1 MTRPMRPGKRR
12 GRDRCRYEAQAP
24 RHRNAAR
31 FRGARTH
38 GPFVSHPAG
47 RSTSCASGA
56 RDDHEWQIHHSP
68 GAPMQIDFRAF
79 SADCLI
85 MGKLDLTAPRLTDML
100 NAEPTLH
107 LTEVV
112 LEALSDGHRLAIP
125 DYTLHRDEIYAVKVT
140 GPRGSKA
147 LRIVT
152 VPHRVQA
159 QIGPYNVLGRLNAA
173 PGIDA
178 LRTIPDRGVML
189 PLTDAT
195 IAYVVGGILE
205 VRDASTAIINRELAS
220 WVRAADRDEALSGAT
235 HSRVG
240 DPAG

>member
-1 MTRPMRPGKRR
+1 
-12 GRDRCRYEAQAP
+12 
-24 RHRNAAR
+24 
-31 FRGARTH
+31 
-38 GPFVSHPAG
+38 
-47 RSTSCASGA
+47 
-56 RDDHEWQIHHSP
+56 
-68 GAPMQIDFRAF
+68 MQIDFRGF

-85 MGKLDLTAPRLTDML
+85 AGTLELTAPRLTDML
-100 NAEPTLH
+100 NAETSFH
-107 LTEVV
+107 LTDVE
-112 LEALSDGHRLAIP
+112 LEGLTDGRRVTIP
-125 DYTLHRDEIYAVKVT
+125 AYTIRRDELYAVKVT

-178 LRTIPDRGVML
+178 LRTMSDRGVML

-205 VRDASTAIINRELAS
+205 VRDASTVIINRELAS
-220 WVRAADRDEALSGAT
+220 WVRAAEREQSPLGNVVPALSDA
-235 HSRVG
+235 
-240 DPAG
+240 AG